1 MGCGEALSVS
11 PSDGVGGCRRRRA
24 RGKTE
29 DKGPGMK
36 ESNLESK
43 PERRPTRTYCGV
55 TSTLLGPSG
64 WVAKQASPA
73 CGP

>member
-43 PERRPTRTYCGV
+43 PERRPTGTYCGV
-55 TSTLLGPSG
+55 IGTFLDPSG
-64 WVAKQASPA
+64 CVAKQASPA
-73 CGP
+73 CRA